1 MPMKHRRISL
11 SERRSRRYRINYGFM
26 FLKRF
31 TILYAIEWATY
42 FNPLELTLDTIRDL
56 KLYQNKK
63 GYRFSVD
70 ALLLYSFVNLRRAGH
85 IADLGAGSGVI
96 GLLLAR
102 KYHDSTVTLIELQE
116 SLAGLAKKNAKLN
129 SLDDRVAVIES
140 NITNIAA
147 GRSPLLAKSFDLVVS
162 NPPFR
167 RQNTGLISPTDEK
180 AIARHEIKL
189 KIKDLID
196 ASFYLLRAKGRLC
209 IIYHPS
215 RLVELID
222 ALRKKQLE
230 PKRLRLVHSNTNTE
244 AKMVLV
250 EAIKEGKAEMKIEKP
265 MYIYNENG
273 QYRDEMKQLYR
284 AY

>member
-1 MPMKHRRISL
+1 
-11 SERRSRRYRINYGFM
+11 M